1 MAFID
6 SAFMG
11 IWVSLLKGSSCFD
24 FVGTSGLSTPGGIV
38 RHQAAVPG
46 GGFFAWITRVGV
58 HGAKFCRPAMESH
71 SDAFRKNRNVSEPFA
86 YRARISCPI
95 FRDANQGSAMPFCVV
110 FGLQL
115 AFAGIPGVFRKN
127 RNASEPVS
135 AHLQEG

>member
-6 SAFMG
+6 SAFIG

-24 FVGTSGLSTPGGIV
+24 FVGTSGRSASEGIV

-58 HGAKFCRPAMESH
+58 HGAKFCPAATESH
-71 SDAFRKNRNVSEPFA
+71 SDTFRKNRNASEPFA

-95 FRDANQGSAMPFCVV
+95 FRDANQGFAMPFCVV

-115 AFAGIPGVFRKN
+115 AFAGISWVFRQI
-127 RNASEPVS
+127 RNPSEPVG